1 MSTGPAPSRPHR
13 SEEAAHTALTE
24 RAGVVVLHPSADRLR
39 PLTRWQPGAYPTVTA
54 VVPARNEA
62 LNLPHVL
69 PLLDQLVDEIV
80 LVDGRSTDETV
91 AVAQLL
97 VADVR
102 IVHQT
107 GNGKGDALRAGFAV
121 ATGDIVVTVDADGST
136 CPTEIPAF
144 VGLLLAGADYVKGSR
159 FLHGG
164 GSEDISTFRRIGN
177 SFLVTLARLMHGG
190 RYSDLCYGYNAF
202 WRRCLD
208 DLCLTGDGFEIETIM
223 NVRALRAGLDVRE
236 VPSFE
241 RVRRHGES
249 NLRAVSDGTRVL
261 KALFRELWVP
271 RARPRFRRPWRP
283 SAAQPRGYLPPFAFR
298 AVATGGAIGDE
309 LIVENRPEL

>member
-13 SEEAAHTALTE
+13 SEEAAHTAPGE
-24 RAGVVVLHPSADRLR
+24 RAAVVVLHPNADRLR
-39 PLTRWQPGAYPTVTA
+39 ALTRWQPGAYPTVTA
-54 VVPARNEA
+54 VVPTRNEA

-91 AVAQLL
+91 AVAEML

-102 IVHQT
+102 IVHQV

-121 ATGDIVVTVDADGST
+121 ATGDIIVTVDADGST

-144 VGLLLAGADYVKGSR
+144 IGLLLAGADYVKGSR

-164 GSEDISTFRRIGN
+164 GSEDISVFRRIGN
-177 SFLVTLARLMHGG
+177 SFLVTLARLLHGG

-208 DLCLTGDGFEIETIM
+208 DLRLTGDGFEIETIM

-249 NLRAVSDGTRVL
+249 NLRAVSDGLRVL
-261 KALFRELWVP
+261 RALIRELSVP

-283 SAAQPRGYLPPFAFR
+283 SAARPRGYLPPFAFG
-298 AVATGGAIGDE
+298 AVAMGGAIGDE

>member
-1 MSTGPAPSRPHR
+1 M
-13 SEEAAHTALTE
+13 
-24 RAGVVVLHPSADRLR
+24 
-39 PLTRWQPGAYPTVTA
+39 
-54 VVPARNEA
+54 
-62 LNLPHVL
+62 NLPHVL

-80 LVDGRSTDETV
+80 LVDGSSTDDTV
-91 AVAQLL
+91 AVARLL
-97 VADVR
+97 VADIQV
-102 IVHQT
+102 VHQVGT
-107 GNGKGDALRAGFAV
+107 GKGDALRAGFAV

-164 GSEDISTFRRIGN
+164 GSEDISAFRRIGN
-177 SFLVTLARLMHGG
+177 SFLVSLARLMHGG

-208 DLCLTGDGFEIETIM
+208 DLRLTGDGFEIETIM

-236 VPSFE
+236 VPSYE
-241 RVRRHGES
+241 RRRRHGES
-249 NLRAVSDGTRVL
+249 NLRAVSDGLRVL
-261 KALFRELWVP
+261 RALVRELEVP
-271 RARPRFRRPWRP
+271 RARPRFRRPWRR
-283 SAAQPRGYLPPFAFR
+283 SAARPEAYLPAFAFR
-298 AVATGGAIGDE
+298 AVAPGGAIGDE

>member
-1 MSTGPAPSRPHR
+1 M
-13 SEEAAHTALTE
+13 
-24 RAGVVVLHPSADRLR
+24 
-39 PLTRWQPGAYPTVTA
+39 
-54 VVPARNEA
+54 
-62 LNLPHVL
+62 NLPHVL

-80 LVDGRSTDETV
+80 LVDGSSTDDTV
-91 AVAQLL
+91 AVARLL

-107 GNGKGDALRAGFAV
+107 GTGKGDALRAGFAV

-164 GSEDISTFRRIGN
+164 GSEDISAFRRAGN
-177 SFLVTLARLMHGG
+177 SFLVALARLMHGG

-208 DLCLTGDGFEIETIM
+208 DLRLTGDGFEIETIM

-236 VPSFE
+236 VPSYE
-241 RVRRHGES
+241 RRRRHGES
-249 NLRAVSDGTRVL
+249 NLRAVSDGLRVL
-261 KALFRELWVP
+261 RALVRELGAP

-283 SAAQPRGYLPPFAFR
+283 TAIRPEAYLPPFAFR
-298 AVATGGAIGDE
+298 AVAGGPMGAE